1 MSDVSAML
9 SLLDKHTPDR
19 ALAKIGLSADAVR
32 RAVRAT
38 VPLSPEEVRRAAA
51 RAVRK
56 LAYGRGGLPAA
67 VVAQMYADYQRLGS
81 CAAVAALYGRTRE
94 TIFQIFKAHG
104 CPLRAKQ
111 FKAKLHYGGLDYTF
125 DSARKRHRYWRA
137 TRGDRHPLHRRVWI
151 DSGRSIPAGY
161 EVAFRDGDGANYAL
175 ENLTLVVKGSAARR
189 SRRGQRRAA

>member
-81 CAAVAALYGRTRE
+81 CAAVAALYGRTRQS
-94 TIFQIFKAHG
+94 IFDVLKAHG
-104 CPLRAKQ
+104 CQLRAKQ

-125 DSARKRHRYWRA
+125 DSGRGRHRYWRA
-137 TRGDRHPLHRRVWI
+137 TQGDREPLHRRVWREA
-151 DSGRSIPAGY
+151 GREIPAGH
-161 EVAFRDGDGANYAL
+161 ELTFRDGNPHHYQLDNL
-175 ENLTLVVKGSAARR
+175 ELVRTGSAARR
-189 SRRGQRRAA
+189 SSRRKRKAA